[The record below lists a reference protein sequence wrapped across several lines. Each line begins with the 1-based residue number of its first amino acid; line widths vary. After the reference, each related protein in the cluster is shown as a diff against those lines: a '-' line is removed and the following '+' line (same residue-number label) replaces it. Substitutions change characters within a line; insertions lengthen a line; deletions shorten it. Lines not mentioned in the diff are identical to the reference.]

1 VEPGVAAGAG
11 RRIALGVIL
20 GALAATLTLM
30 LLAWAFGA
38 AALRLDEA
46 VLHAVASRRTG
57 VWDRM
62 ALQATALGNVTTLA
76 VLVFWA
82 SVLFWAAGRRLAVV
96 GLVVA
101 SVGGRLL
108 NEGLKLLFDRARPE
122 ILEWGAPVT
131 SASFP
136 SAHAMSGAIVYGAL
150 AYLVA
155 EAPGPGS
162 SAARRVAIWSVTI
175 VIVLAIATSRVL
187 LGVHYPSDA
196 AAGILAGAIW
206 TAIVLTTLRF
216 GGRRPDR

>member
-1 VEPGVAAGAG
+1 
-11 RRIALGVIL
+11 
-20 GALAATLTLM
+20 M
-30 LLAWAFGA
+30 LLAWALGP

-46 VLHAVASRRTG
+46 VLHAVAGRRTG
-57 VWDRM
+57 TWDRV
-62 ALQATALGNVTTLA
+62 ALQATALGNVATLA
-76 VLVFWA
+76 VLVFWV
-82 SVLFWAAGRRLAVV
+82 SILFWLAGRRLAVV
-96 GLVVA
+96 ALVTT

-155 EAPGPGS
+155 DAPGTGPK
-162 SAARRVAIWSVTI
+162 AARRAVVWSVAV

-196 AAGILAGAIW
+196 AAGILAGTIW
-206 TAIVLTTLRF
+206 TAIVLATLRY
-216 GGRRPDR
+216 GGRHPDW